1 MNAFPPMKVPPV
13 AGTRFFPVNRKDM
26 EERGWEEL
34 DFLFV
39 SGDAYVDHPAFG
51 TAVIARVLEAAG
63 FRVGILA
70 QPDWRSRDAF
80 LSMGRPRYAALVSA
94 GNLDSM
100 LNKLTASKKS
110 RSTDSY
116 SPGGRSG
123 MRPDRA
129 TIAYCSR
136 VKECWKDLPVI
147 TGGVEASLR
156 RFAHYDYWSDEVR
169 RSILF
174 DSQADLLVYGMGEL
188 QIRRIADLL
197 ARGVPVG
204 RLRDLRGTVYRT
216 NEFPEIGG
224 KFVELPSYEE
234 VAADKQRFAEA
245 FRMQDAEQ
253 DAFHGKTVVQ
263 RHGSFYVV
271 QNPPAQPLTMEEMD
285 AVYALPYPRTYHPMY
300 EAAGGVPAIAE
311 VRFSL
316 TSHRGCFGSC
326 SFCAIHYHQG
336 RIIQSRSHDSLL
348 REARILTE
356 LPDFKGYIHD
366 VGGPTANFRIPACE
380 QQLVRGACRNRQC
393 LSPTPCPKLRA
404 DHSDYIDLLR
414 KLRAL
419 PKVKK
424 VFIRSGIRFDY
435 LLADKKG
442 GFLEELCA
450 HHISGQ
456 LKVAPE
462 HVSSRVLALMGKP
475 GCEVYEKFRLAYS
488 AMNEKLGKKQYL
500 VPYFIASHPGATL
513 EDAVELAEYLRDIH
527 FQPEQVQDF
536 IPTPGSL
543 STCMYYTGLNPFT
556 GEAVPSAKDR
566 NERKMQRVLLQYAE
580 PKNREAVIQALETAG
595 RKDLIGTGPYCLVQ
609 PQHREPRKKSAPRP
623 EGRTRCGKP
632 RGRG

>member
-1 MNAFPPMKVPPV
+1 MKVPPV
-13 AGTRFFPVNRKDM
+13 PGTRFFPVNRGEM
-26 EERGWEEL
+26 EERGWDEL

-110 RSTDSY
+110 RSNDSY
-116 SPGGRSG
+116 SPGGRAG

-147 TGGVEASLR
+147 IGGVEASLR

-188 QIRRIADLL
+188 QMRRIADLL
-197 ARGVPVG
+197 ARGVPSG
-204 RLRDLRGTVYRT
+204 KLKDLRGTVYRT
-216 NEFPEIGG
+216 NEFPEISG

-234 VAADKQRFAEA
+234 VVADKQRFAEA

-263 RHGSFYVV
+263 RHGASFIV
-271 QNPPAQPLTMEEMD
+271 QNPPAPPLSMEEMD

-348 REARILTE
+348 REARILTD

-366 VGGPTANFRIPACE
+366 VGGPTANFRIPACD

-435 LLADKKG
+435 LLLDKKG
-442 GFLEELCA
+442 NFLEELCA
-450 HHISGQ
+450 HHVSGQ

-475 GCEVYEKFRLAYS
+475 GREVYEKFRLAY
-488 AMNEKLGKKQYL
+488 AEMNEKLGKKQYL

-556 GEAVPSAKDR
+556 GEPVPSAKDR
-566 NERKMQRVLLQYAE
+566 NERKMQRVLLQFAE
-580 PKNREAVIQALETAG
+580 PKNREAVIQALEAAG
-595 RKDLIGTGPYCLVQ
+595 RKDLIGAGPSCLVQ
-609 PQHREPRKKSAPRP
+609 PQHREPQKKSVPRP
-623 EGRTRCGKP
+623 EGRTRFGKLG
-632 RGRG
+632 GRR